1 MPTTIAREGNYT
13 AAEQMRGAYPLHIFK
28 HRKHFDAFMQATH
41 PAAKFV
47 GSSDARGRMFPAY
60 DHRENYMRDLCNL
73 WEREDYDTTGEYNEM
88 SNATATPQAA
98 EVKYTGAQL
107 MQEIAKLRSETKANA
122 DRNQANW
129 TALVQDLE
137 KAKRDLFHENGQ
149 HRTEIASLKAQVANL
164 QTALLEMGEPED
176 RWTPEQRAAA
186 QNPPAQQTPASGKK
200 ITRQTINITQIVKA
214 VDDKGKEFYRAKG
227 GRFMQFGIAIY
238 PEALKACKID
248 PALLKFGPNDCD
260 QGMIAE
266 FEDDKPRR
274 VIGLAKIF

>member
-1 MPTTIAREGNYT
+1 MIANIQPPTEKEIAVMYRQMQTIGRREMN
-13 AAEQMRGAYPLHIFK
+13 
-28 HRKHFDAFMQATH
+28 H
-41 PAAKFV
+41 PAVKFLTTRDEV
-47 GSSDARGRMFPAY
+47 KFFRNRQ
-60 DHRENYMRDLCNL
+60 RESIA
-73 WEREDYDTTGEYNEM
+73 EDIEQNQLVKYLEEWRKLQM
-88 SNATATPQAA
+88 SNPTATTQNQMQ

-137 KAKRDLFHENGQ
+137 KAKRDLFHEAGQ
-149 HRTEIASLKAQVANL
+149 HRTEIASLKSQIAAMQANAVAWEKL
-164 QTALLEMGEPED
+164 VESIGEPED

-186 QNPPAQQTPASGKK
+186 QQTPTNGKK